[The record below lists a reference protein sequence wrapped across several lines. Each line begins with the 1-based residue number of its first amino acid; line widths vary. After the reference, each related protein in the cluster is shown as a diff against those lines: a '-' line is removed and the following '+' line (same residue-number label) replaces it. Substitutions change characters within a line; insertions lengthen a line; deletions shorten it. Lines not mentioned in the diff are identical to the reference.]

1 MKQQEFLRQIE
12 TRVRENNR
20 LMRGGMPI
28 GLAKV
33 TEAVGLHYW
42 KVGLMISLAVTI
54 YLWMNYYSFLVGA
67 VRVMIW
73 R

>member
-1 MKQQEFLRQIE
+1 MKQQEFLRRIE
-12 TRVRENNR
+12 ERVEENRR
-20 LMRGGMPI
+20 LMRGGMPSSWV
-28 GLAKV
+28 KF

-42 KVGLMISLAVTI
+42 KVGLVVSLVVAIWFWATH
-54 YLWMNYYSFLVGA
+54 YSFLVGA